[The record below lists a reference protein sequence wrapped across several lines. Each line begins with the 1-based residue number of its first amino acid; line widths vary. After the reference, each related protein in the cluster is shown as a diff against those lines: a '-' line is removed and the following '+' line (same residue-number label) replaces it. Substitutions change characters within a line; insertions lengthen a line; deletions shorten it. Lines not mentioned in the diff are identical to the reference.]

1 MPYHLATPQWPT
13 VESDGPSYIE
23 SEGKAQSLPGALG
36 WRNLPHERAC
46 APEIRFL
53 PNVGSREAT
62 RALDDRGLYPFFTAA
77 WAAASLAIGTRKGEH
92 DT

>member
-1 MPYHLATPQWPT
+1 MPYHLATPQRPT

-36 WRNLPHERAC
+36 RRSCRTKGAS

-53 PNVGSREAT
+53 PDVGSREAT
-62 RALDDRGLYPFFTAA
+62 RDLDRGLYPFFTAA